1 MTTRALSGVRVLD
14 FCWVGAGPFTTKF
27 LADQGADVIKVES
40 IHKLDGLRLTP
51 PFADGESG
59 VNRSGYFAD
68 RNTNKR
74 SLCLN
79 MAMQEARDIARRL
92 VAQSD
97 IVSNSFTPGVMDK
110 FGLSYEAVREI
121 NPRAIYLSM
130 SMHGQDG
137 PESSYLGYGMM
148 IGALTGLHHLSGF
161 PGRLPL
167 GTGTNYPDHVPNPG
181 HAAFALLAALRH
193 QRRTGVGQYIDIA
206 QTEPMVALLG
216 TQILEYTAN
225 GHDPQPLGNA
235 DLSACPQGVYPCLGE
250 DRWLTVTVENDV
262 QWAALVR
269 VLDLAPQHGWETV
282 AGRRVAAEAIDA
294 AIAAAT
300 RRRDAVE
307 LMRTLQAAGVP
318 AGVVNDVVDVV
329 DRDPQLAHRRHWV
342 RLPHPEMGQTL
353 YNAPPF
359 RFSAMSVEYR
369 RGAPL
374 LGEHTAE
381 VCREILGMSNEEI
394 TRLTDEGVLT

>member
-1 MTTRALSGVRVLD
+1 MPMMGTE
-14 FCWVGAGPFTTKF
+14 GP
-27 LADQGADVIKVES
+27 
-40 IHKLDGLRLTP
+40 
-51 PFADGESG
+51 
-59 VNRSGYFAD
+59 Y
-68 RNTNKR
+68 
-74 SLCLN
+74 
-79 MAMQEARDIARRL
+79 RDCR
-92 VAQSD
+92 
-97 IVSNSFTPGVMDK
+97 
-110 FGLSYEAVREI
+110 
-121 NPRAIYLSM
+121 
-130 SMHGQDG
+130 
-137 PESSYLGYGMM
+137 GYGLT
-148 IGALTGLHHLSGF
+148 IAAAGGLLGLTGYRDR
-161 PGRLPL
+161 PPV

-235 DLSACPQGVYPCLGE
+235 DLSACPQGVYPCLGD
-250 DRWLTVTVENDV
+250 DRWLAVTVENDT
-262 QWAALVR
+262 QWAALVP
-269 VLDLAPQHGWETV
+269 VLDLIPQPGWETA
-282 AGRRVAAEAIDA
+282 AGRRVAADAVDA

-318 AGVVNDVVDVV
+318 AGVVNNVVDVV
-329 DRDPQLAHRRHWV
+329 DRDPQLAHRGHWV

-359 RFSAMSVEYR
+359 RFSAMSIEYR

-381 VCREILGMSNEEI
+381 VCREVLGMPDEEI
-394 TRLTDEGVLT
+394 TRLTDDGVLT